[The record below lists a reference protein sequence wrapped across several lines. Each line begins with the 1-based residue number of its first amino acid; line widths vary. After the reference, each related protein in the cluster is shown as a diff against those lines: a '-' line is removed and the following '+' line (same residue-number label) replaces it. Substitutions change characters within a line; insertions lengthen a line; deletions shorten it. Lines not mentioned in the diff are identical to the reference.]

1 MSKYGS
7 VDRRTPVKP
16 LKVSVRNEL
25 DRIYPDYLPMDSRD
39 SFELDVFVKA
49 KDRLSEEDREYIVRQ
64 QKKVENTGYMSKCRN
79 SVKIRGFGQLAML
92 EVLAKLGIFLN
103 AVNR

>member
-7 VDRRTPVKP
+7 VDRRQRVKA
-16 LKVSVRNEL
+16 LKVSVRDEM

-39 SFELDVFVKA
+39 NFELDVFVKA
-49 KDRLSEEDREYIVRQ
+49 KDRLDEEDREYIVRQ
-64 QKKVENTGYMSKCRN
+64 QKKVDSNGYMSRRN
-79 SVKIRGFGQLAML
+79 NSIKIRGFGQLAML